1 MKVFQGKNNLTLTME
16 GVVDDGSGFNIN
28 NISLKMIYSHSFEKL
43 VNDTFQN
50 PVLQNVFSVPGQR
63 TIFG

>member
-1 MKVFQGKNNLTLTME
+1 VKVFQGKNNLTLTME